1 MPSRMPRVSDR
12 IIRSATAVLSLLVSS
27 EAQATTSSD
36 ELVRQA
42 RVQEAAHEPDI
53 AARRYMDAL
62 SVDPLSASAW
72 IGLGSLRMMLDDPE
86 EAERVYTAAIDHIP
100 TLAPALAGRARARWK
115 LGKHRAAEIDMQ
127 RYTDE
132 TSDQGAMRELSS
144 WYSTDGRLPA
154 ELALWRRLQAMA
166 IGRDDSVAVGEARP
180 MILALMLLVS
190 TADPVSQPVEPDR
203 TRADLAAIARHCF
216 GRP

>member
-1 MPSRMPRVSDR
+1 
-12 IIRSATAVLSLLVSS
+12 
-27 EAQATTSSD
+27 
-36 ELVRQA
+36 
-42 RVQEAAHEPDI
+42 
-53 AARRYMDAL
+53 MDAL

-166 IGRDDSVAVGEARP
+166 IGRDDSVAVGEARS